1 MNEERMPWYLW
12 LVLAG
17 ALVMSAPGEY
27 RLAVVAGWSP
37 EVALVMPLVVSVYGA
52 VAAYVADKTPKR
64 SPERRAAVLGAAG
77 ALALALAFQMTA
89 HLMAAGYMSESAW
102 MVAAVSGVP
111 PLVVAH
117 LMHMPAVRRPVTA
130 KVPAATTAGADS
142 ADESTPATAEA
153 ATVDAA
159 EADTTADIPACRA
172 PGAPAAT
179 DASATATA
187 TATVGDG
194 ADGPPVMAVLPGM
207 SEVADPSAPSGK
219 HDRGRPRRRPRGRD
233 RGPDPDEVKK
243 VVAALESSG
252 EPVTGDTVGTHFG
265 VSARTGRRY
274 LGLTA

>member
-1 MNEERMPWYLW
+1 MKSAERMPWYVW

-17 ALVMSAPGEY
+17 ALAMSAPGEY
-27 RLAVVAGWSP
+27 RLAVAAGWSP
-37 EVALVMPLVVSVYGA
+37 VVAWVMPLVVSVYGA
-52 VAAYVADKTPKR
+52 VAAYVADKMPKGSR
-64 SPERRAAVLGAAG
+64 DRRAAVLGAAG
-77 ALALALAFQMTA
+77 ALVLALSFQVTA

-111 PLVVAH
+111 PVVVAH
-117 LMHMPAVRRPVTA
+117 LMHMPAVRRPVTVE
-130 KVPAATTAGADS
+130 VPAVTMAGADS
-142 ADESTPATAEA
+142 ADASTPATAEA

-159 EADTTADIPACRA
+159 EADTTADIPVGRA
-172 PGAPAAT
+172 PGAPAAM
-179 DASATATA
+179 DASAMA
-187 TATVGDG
+187 GDG

-207 SEVADPSAPSGK
+207 GEVAGPSAPSGK

-243 VVAALESSG
+243 VVAALRSSG

>member
-1 MNEERMPWYLW
+1 MTSTERMPWYLW

-37 EVALVMPLVVSVYGA
+37 VVAWVMPLVVSVYGA

-89 HLMAAGYMSESAW
+89 HLMTAGYMSESAW

-117 LMHMPAVRRPVTA
+117 LMHMPTVRRPVTA
-130 KVPAATTAGADS
+130 EVPAATMAGADS
-142 ADESTPATAEA
+142 ADGSTPATAEA
-153 ATVDAA
+153 AVVDAA
-159 EADTTADIPACRA
+159 EADTTADILGGRV
-172 PGAPAAT
+172 PGAPVAT
-179 DASATATA
+179 DASA

-207 SEVADPSAPSGK
+207 GEVADPSALSGK
-219 HDRGRPRRRPRGRD
+219 HDRGRVRRRPRGRD

-243 VVAALESSG
+243 VVAALQSSG

>member
-37 EVALVMPLVVSVYGA
+37 AVALVMPLVVSVYGA

-130 KVPAATTAGADS
+130 EVPAATMAGADS
-142 ADESTPATAEA
+142 ADQSAPATAEA

-159 EADTTADIPACRA
+159 EADTAADIPGGRA
-172 PGAPAAT
+172 PEAPAAT
-179 DASATATA
+179 DSSATA
-187 TATVGDG
+187 GDG
-194 ADGPPVMAVLPGM
+194 ADEPPVMAVLPGM
-207 SEVADPSAPSGK
+207 GEVANPSARSGK

-243 VVAALESSG
+243 VVAALQSNG

>member
-1 MNEERMPWYLW
+1 MKSAERMPWYVW

-17 ALVMSAPGEY
+17 ALAMSAPGEY

-37 EVALVMPLVVSVYGA
+37 VVAWVMPLVVSVYGA
-52 VAAYVADKTPKR
+52 VAAYVADKMPKGSR
-64 SPERRAAVLGAAG
+64 ERRSAVRGAAG
-77 ALALALAFQMTA
+77 ALVLALAFQVTA

-117 LMHMPAVRRPVTA
+117 LMHMPPVPRPVTA
-130 KVPAATTAGADS
+130 EVPAATIAEADS
-142 ADESTPATAEA
+142 ADESTPATTDA
-153 ATVDAA
+153 ATVDTAA
-159 EADTTADIPACRA
+159 TDTTADIPGSRA
-172 PGAPAAT
+172 PEAPAAT
-179 DASATATA
+179 AS
-187 TATVGDG
+187 DG

-207 SEVADPSAPSGK
+207 DEVANPPAPSGQY
-219 HDRGRPRRRPRGRD
+219 DRGCPRRRPRARD
-233 RGPDPDEVKK
+233 RGPGPDEVKK

-274 LGLTA
+274 LGMAA